1 MLVEHDW
8 VNLEQ
13 CKPSFGVSINYYASL
28 NMQNLTLNYTCMAE
42 TQLSTTLHLTKR
54 ISVWVCEIQGSKRVF
69 RQAKTAEEEKQL
81 LEMPCQ
87 NLCKTPR
94 HGCTEYSM
102 NGSSPEQISLMF
114 DLDKVHRLDSYF
126 LPTKFIEEARKFG
139 ER

>member
-8 VNLEQ
+8 VNFEQ

-54 ISVWVCEIQGSKRVF
+54 TSVWVCEMQGSERVF

-81 LEMPCQ
+81 LENAVPKSTRNSTTWVYRIFNEWQ
-87 NLCKTPR
+87 QFARTNKDPR
-94 HGCTEYSM
+94 YKNC
-102 NGSSPEQISLMF
+102 SLMF
-114 DLDKVHRLDSYF
+114 DLDKVHRLD
-126 LPTKFIEEARKFG
+126 
-139 ER
+139 